1 MKAKDSAIH
10 IRVSQDDKEKIKDS
24 GLKYSDVFYY
34 GLHGILR
41 DTEKERNMLLRNIAN
56 NINQITR
63 HFNGTN
69 ELPEIKELKEILKE
83 IKKIKEL

>member
-1 MKAKDSAIH
+1 MKVKDSAIH
-10 IRVSQDDKEKIKDS
+10 IRVSQVDKNKIKNS

-56 NINQITR
+56 NINQIAR
-63 HFNGTN
+63 HYNQTK
-69 ELPEIKELKEILKE
+69 ELPEITELKNILKE
-83 IKKIKEL
+83 IKKMKEM